1 MTGLDKIIEQIRQEA
16 TVASEQELAK
26 TQKEVEQI
34 LAEGLQ
40 EIEAYKTAY
49 LAETNSQVELLL
61 SRGEASAALQKRK
74 ILLKGKQE
82 IIRQMIGQAKEK
94 LLNLPKDEYFNLLLK
109 MLERY
114 AKEGKCQLLLSER
127 DLERVPEYFIDVL
140 KKREI
145 ILAKESYKI
154 DGGFVLVYGEIE
166 ENCSFEA
173 LFSASKEVLQDKISA
188 LIFTNSEAEME
199 R

>member
-127 DLERVPEYFIDVL
+127 DLERVPEYFMDEL

>member
-1 MTGLDKIIEQIRQEA
+1 MTGLDKIIEQIRQA
-16 TVASEQELAK
+16 AIVASEQELAK

-127 DLERVPEYFIDVL
+127 DLERVPEYFMDEL